1 MKFYGQFDPP
11 VDRFIFERYFP
22 DKGISGVFVECG
34 AFDGVMES
42 SCKFFEETLGWR
54 GFNFEPVPVLYERL
68 VVNRPLAVNIDCAL
82 SDKDGFS
89 QFRHAIHPE
98 LDGHF
103 GNGSID
109 HHPDHIAHLQLRGC
123 TFDEFNVRTTTWKK
137 FIEDYGVDHV
147 DLMVLDVEGHEL
159 SVLDGMKDCSVLPD
173 VMCVEFGHTGLD
185 KLRGRM
191 RSLGYAYDV
200 SSNGNAFFVRKDCLG
215 LFAFRRISSCAPY
228 PRKENEFTDHRKKVS
243 LFFVHIPKCA
253 GTAFENYVLSLGQGF
268 DRSRAF
274 TGIGVNGEPE
284 TLDHYFKE
292 ESGSPFL
299 FGHIP
304 YAAAKNFSKECF
316 FAVFLRDPVLR
327 TLSQYRSWH
336 DPDNFRPGDHHHDS
350 ASPEVMEALRFAQS
364 ASLEE
369 FVRSSNRIVVDNALG
384 NLQVKFLSTY
394 SGSSMEAHLESAMRN
409 LENFDFVGIAD
420 RFAESIAHFRV
431 LVPEA
436 GPYRVAKEGENRSRI
451 KSEEVSDDLMALIRE
466 QVKYDLKLYA
476 YGKSLFD
483 RRLNEMRCASGKR
496 LLGLYPSEEV
506 MDVERSDASGLASHD
521 EEIAARNAELTE
533 EAKRVREQLAQ
544 LEASYRQLSDV
555 YHEMVGSRSWRLVTA
570 IQSLLPPYGKK

>member
-54 GFNFEPVPVLYERL
+54 GFNFEPVPILYDRL

-98 LDGHF
+98 LGGHF

-109 HHPDHIAHLQLRGC
+109 HHPAHLADLQLRGC
-123 TFDEFNVRTTTWKK
+123 TFDEFKVRTTTWKK
-137 FIEDYGVDHV
+137 FIEENKVDHV

-173 VMCVEFGHTGLD
+173 VMCVEFGHIGLER
-185 KLRGRM
+185 LRGRM
-191 RSLGYAYDV
+191 SSLDYVYDI
-200 SSNGNAFFVRKDCLG
+200 SSNGNAFFVRKDRLD
-215 LFAFRRISSCAPY
+215 LFALRRGSSCVRDPKADTELSD
-228 PRKENEFTDHRKKVS
+228 RRRKVS

-253 GTAFENYVLSLGQGF
+253 GTAFENYVLSLSQGF

-274 TGIGVNGEPE
+274 TGVGANGEPE
-284 TLDHYFKE
+284 TLSDYFKV
-292 ESGSPFL
+292 ESNSPFV

-304 YAAAKNFSKECF
+304 YAAAKNFSGESF
-316 FAVFLRDPVLR
+316 FAVFLRDPVQR

-336 DPDNFRPGDHHHDS
+336 DAENFMPGDPHHDS
-350 ASPEVMEALRFAQS
+350 ANPELVEALRFSHS

-369 FVRSSNRIVVDNALG
+369 FVSTSNRLVIEGALG
-384 NLQVKFLSTY
+384 NIQVKFLSTY
-394 SGSSMEAHLESAMRN
+394 LGSDMEKHLESAMRN
-409 LENFDFVGIAD
+409 LDDFDFVGIAD
-420 RFAESIAHFRV
+420 RFADSIAHFR
-431 LVPEA
+431 LLIPEA
-436 GPYRVAKEGENRSRI
+436 GPYQVGAALENRSRI
-451 KSEEVSDDLMALIRE
+451 KVEEVSDSVLELIRE
-466 QVKYDLKLYA
+466 QVKYDLRLYEYA
-476 YGKSLFD
+476 
-483 RRLNEMRCASGKR
+483 RRLFEKRVTERVHACGKR
-496 LLGLYPSEEV
+496 L
-506 MDVERSDASGLASHD
+506 SGLLPHQMASEISEVEAELRQRH
-521 EEIAARNAELTE
+521 EIAVAKSAELQTE
-533 EAKRVREQLAQ
+533 LELVRRQFAQ
-544 LEASYRQLSDV
+544 LEASYGQLSDV
-555 YHEMVGSRSWRLVTA
+555 YREMVGSRSWRLVTA

>member
-54 GFNFEPVPVLYERL
+54 GFNFEPVPILYDRL

-98 LDGHF
+98 LGGHF

-109 HHPDHIAHLQLRGC
+109 HHPAHLADLQLRGC
-123 TFDEFNVRTTTWKK
+123 TFDEFKVRTTTWKK
-137 FIEDYGVDHV
+137 FIEENKVDHV

-173 VMCVEFGHTGLD
+173 VMCVEFGHIGLER
-185 KLRGRM
+185 LRGRM
-191 RSLGYAYDV
+191 SSLDYVYDI
-200 SSNGNAFFVRKDCLG
+200 SSNGNAFFVRKDRLD
-215 LFAFRRISSCAPY
+215 LFALRRGSSCVRDPKADTELSD
-228 PRKENEFTDHRKKVS
+228 RRRKVS

-274 TGIGVNGEPE
+274 TGVGANGEPE
-284 TLDHYFKE
+284 TLGDYFKVE
-292 ESGSPFL
+292 LNSPFV

-304 YAAAKNFSKECF
+304 YAAAKNFSGESF
-316 FAVFLRDPVLR
+316 FAVFLRDPIQR
-327 TLSQYRSWH
+327 TLSHYRSWS
-336 DPDNFRPGDHHHDS
+336 DPENFKVGDPHYAS
-350 ASPEVMEALRFAQS
+350 ASPELVEALQFSQS
-364 ASLEE
+364 ATLEE
-369 FVRSSNRIVVDNALG
+369 FVSTANRTVIAGALG
-384 NLQVKFLSTY
+384 NQQVKYLSSY
-394 SGSSMEAHLESAMRN
+394 IGSDMESHLESAMRN
-409 LENFDFVGIAD
+409 LDEFDFVGIAD
-420 RFAESIAHFRV
+420 RFSESIAHFRV
-431 LVPEA
+431 LIPEA
-436 GPYRVAKEGENRSRI
+436 GPYRVDAALENRSRI
-451 KSEEVSDDLMALIRE
+451 KTEEIPDSVLELIRE
-466 QVKYDLKLYA
+466 QTKYDQRLYDYA
-476 YGKSLFD
+476 KTLFE
-483 RRLNEMRCASGKR
+483 RRLGGMGGASNKL
-496 LLGLYPSEEV
+496 LLGLSRSTESMV
-506 MDVERSDASGLASHD
+506 VDRSDASGPVSHD
-521 EEIAARNAELTE
+521 EGIAACNAELTE
-533 EAKRVREQLAQ
+533 EVKRVREQLAQ
-544 LEASYRQLSDV
+544 LDASYRQLSDV
-555 YHEMVGSRSWRLVTA
+555 YREMVGSRSWRLVTA